1 MGTCTLSH
9 KIIYFQ
15 NPFRKLLGLKKKFQN
30 VTHKVEQQSN
40 GQFTRGKHI
49 HGIKCQGKCRK
60 QVGNSTIQTSN
71 SNFGI
76 RLKIVAT
83 IKLVNNSLKQ

>member
-9 KIIYFQ
+9 KIIYCQ
-15 NPFRKLLGLKKKFQN
+15 NPFRKLLGLKKKIQN

-49 HGIKCQGKCRK
+49 HGIKCQGKLNVENRLE
-60 QVGNSTIQTSN
+60 IQQFKHQIPTLES
-71 SNFGI
+71 
-76 RLKIVAT
+76 V
-83 IKLVNNSLKQ
+83 